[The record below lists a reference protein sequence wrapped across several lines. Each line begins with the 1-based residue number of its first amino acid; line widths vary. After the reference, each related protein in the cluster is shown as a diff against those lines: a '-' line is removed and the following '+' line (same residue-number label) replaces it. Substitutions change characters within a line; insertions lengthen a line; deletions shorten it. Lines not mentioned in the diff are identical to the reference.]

1 MPTTFTVF
9 QLGVLAD
16 IDTVGGNNNNLAE
29 NAGALVGQTFGGL
42 GNPLFQSA
50 ATFSPG
56 TGGFTSGSATVYD
69 QDNNPNENFRINGG
83 ANQVFDAA
91 SIYNATITYTDG
103 TTANITAVIF
113 QDTTGRTYLAPEF
126 SANADQSALEAK
138 AIRSLTLD
146 SLSGNSFSGLEG
158 NRQVWST
165 VVTCF
170 TPGTPILTPG
180 GERMIETLVVGDLVV
195 TRDHG
200 AQPIRW
206 IGRTRTRATGKLAPV
221 RISAG
226 ALGEGLPAR
235 DIRVSR
241 QHRMMLRS
249 RVAERIFGDE
259 EILVPAISLVG
270 QPGIEVATDAAEVEY
285 LHILLD
291 RHEIVF
297 AAGAPSET
305 LYAGPH
311 AREAMGQE
319 AVEEIETLFP
329 GILDKSAVPARPLH
343 RGPKVRKMLERHK
356 ANEKALVSLR

>member
-9 QLGVLAD
+9 QLGVRAD
-16 IDTVGGNNNNLAE
+16 IDTTEGNNVAE
-29 NAGALVGQTFGGL
+29 NAGALVGLTFGGV

-50 ATFSPG
+50 AIFSPG
-56 TGGFTSGSATVYD
+56 TGGFAGGTNNAYD
-69 QDNNPNENFRINGG
+69 QDNAPAENFRINGG
-83 ANQVFDAA
+83 ANQVFDGSAV
-91 SIYNATITYTDG
+91 YNATLTYTDG
-103 TTANITAVIF
+103 TTAEITAVLF
-113 QDTTGRTYLAPEF
+113 QDTAGRTYLAPEF
-126 SANADQSALEAK
+126 SSNADQAALQAK
-138 AIRSLTLD
+138 AIRSLTL
-146 SLSGNSFSGLEG
+146 NSVSNSDNAGL
-158 NRQVWST
+158 NADRQVWST

-170 TPGTPILTPG
+170 TPGTPILTPD
-180 GERMIETLVVGDLVV
+180 GERMIETLAAGDLVV

-206 IGRTRTRATGKLAPV
+206 IGRTRTRAAGKLAPV

-226 ALGEGLPAR
+226 ALGDGLPAR

-249 RVAERIFGDE
+249 RVAERIFGEE

-270 QPGIEVATDAAEVEY
+270 QPGIEVATDAPEVEY

-305 LYAGPH
+305 LFAGPH
-311 AREAMGQE
+311 AREAMGPE

-343 RGPKVRKMLERHK
+343 RGPKVRKMLERHQSN
-356 ANEKALVSLR
+356 AKALVSMR